1 MYAWFLG
8 GQLNNTSET
17 FIMFSGES
25 QGSTLMA
32 VKLAHERNG
41 AKIQIPLKNQMGSLN
56 AACAASIL
64 LCQIQM
70 NLENTKLS

>member
-1 MYAWFLG
+1 MFVLRS
-8 GQLNNTSET
+8 QLNNTSET

-25 QGSTLMA
+25 QGSSLMA

-56 AACAASIL
+56 AACAASVL
-64 LCQIQM
+64 LCQIQTSI
-70 NLENTKLS
+70 ENTSR